1 MSVVGE
7 ALGRRVVDPGRRV
20 RRIEPT
26 RRRLPLTLRDLR
38 ELWAYHEL
46 LFFLVWRDVKVKY
59 KQTAIG
65 ASWAILVPFTQMA
78 IFTLLFNRALHVQPE
93 YHVPYPLFVYTA
105 MLPWTYFAACL
116 GGSSMSIVGNQNLI
130 TKVWFPR
137 LLIPLASVFAPVID
151 FLLAFVVLVG
161 MFVWYG
167 RAPHWHA
174 VVIPIFLLMALLTAF
189 GVGLWLSALNVR
201 YRDVPY
207 ALPFLTQIW
216 FFGTPV
222 LWGITAVK
230 PETQRLLGLNPMT
243 GVIDGF
249 RWSVLGRGLPHYTL
263 YAESLGIGLLILVSG
278 LWYFRRVERYFADLI

>member
-1 MSVVGE
+1 MNVVGE
-7 ALGRRVVDPGRRV
+7 ALGRRVPDPSKRV
-20 RRIEPT
+20 KRIEPT
-26 RRRLPLTLRDLR
+26 RRRLPLTLPELR

-65 ASWAILVPFTQMA
+65 AAWAILVPFTQMV

-93 YHVPYPLFVYTA
+93 YDVPYPLFVYSA

-116 GGSSMSIVGNQNLI
+116 SGSSTSIVGNQNLI

-137 LLIPLASVFAPVID
+137 LLIPLASVFAPLID

-174 VVIPIFLLMALLTAF
+174 VVIPVFLLMAFLTAF

-216 FFGTPV
+216 FFATPV

-249 RWSVLGRGLPHYTL
+249 RWSVLGRGLPHYGL
-263 YAESLGIGLLILVSG
+263 YAESLVIGLVILVSG